1 MVDVEDFI
9 QFSKDAGKALKELI
23 AAMQTQ
29 EASEPA
35 HLERLM
41 IEEKN
46 MDSEDA
52 ETVEPKSDEELAVV
66 MEAHKRA
73 SPFALDVKAAESKFM
88 EAMKQ

>member
-1 MVDVEDFI
+1 MVDVEDLI
-9 QFSKDAGKALKELI
+9 QFGDDAGKALKELLV
-23 AAMQTQ
+23 AMRTQ

-66 MEAHKRA
+66 MEAHKKA
-73 SPFALDVKAAESKFM
+73 SPFALDVKAAEAKFM
-88 EAMKQ
+88 EAMEQ